1 MGAAFQTE
9 SPQIPSATQ
18 TYSRYWSP
26 TSPAPKAHPLATG
39 IPRDPQFSPRSDP
52 RLDGDCLLLREGG
65 FGEPQNAPMWLN
77 HPPQIR
83 VQPPQLPRL
92 ILHVLAS
99 LGDPITLPTKSDLR
113 LHGGCFPLEE
123 GFEEPQNAPGAAQP
137 STPDPA
143 PTSPAPK
150 ADPPAPRTRPGDAH
164 LKAGC
169 GKGWWVR

>member
-1 MGAAFQTE
+1 MGAAFHME
-9 SPQIPSATQ
+9 SPQTPQCNPDIFPILESYLPSPQ
-18 TYSRYWSP
+18 SSSSSHW
-26 TSPAPKAHPLATG
+26 H
-39 IPRDPQFSPRSDP
+39 PRDPQIPPRSDP
-52 RLDGDCLLLREGG
+52 RLDGDRLLLREGG
-65 FGEPQNAPMWLN
+65 FVEPQNAPMWLN
-77 HPPQIR
+77 HPPQIG
-83 VQPPQLPRL
+83 VPPPQLPKL

-123 GFEEPQNAPGAAQP
+123 WSEEPQNAPSTAQP

-143 PTSPAPK
+143 PTS
-150 ADPPAPRTRPGDAH
+150 PAPRTRPGDAH